1 MIAFLTRR
9 KPILWFQGS
18 KWSLLVSNLSNSLSN
33 CVMHKWKS
41 VTDRIYHF
49 EARADKYANRL
60 VYKLQYIRY
69 ADVIW
74 LLSLMGCL
82 YLIGVSLGGEHRTN
96 TIKAC
101 LEEIG
106 LRLQIFINYCT
117 LKSDYNSEDLSMQLE
132 STSMHFQYP
141 WLRAGSISIWFLLMF
156 SS

>member
-1 MIAFLTRR
+1 
-9 KPILWFQGS
+9 
-18 KWSLLVSNLSNSLSN
+18 
-33 CVMHKWKS
+33 MHKWKS

-74 LLSLMGCL
+74 LLFLMGYL

-141 WLRAGSISIWFLLMF
+141 
-156 SS
+156 